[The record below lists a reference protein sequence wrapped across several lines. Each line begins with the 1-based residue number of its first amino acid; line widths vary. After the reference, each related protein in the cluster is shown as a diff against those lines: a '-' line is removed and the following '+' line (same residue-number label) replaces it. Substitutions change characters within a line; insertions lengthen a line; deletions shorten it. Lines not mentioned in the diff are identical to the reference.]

1 MIKAISIDKKLVD
14 DVKNTGIKNFSKYVC
29 DLIRDKIYVA
39 IWKSDK
45 K

>member
-1 MIKAISIDKKLVD
+1 MIKTINIDEKLVKA
-14 DVKNTGIKNFSKYVC
+14 VKDLGIKNFSKFVS
-29 DLIRDKIYVA
+29 DLIRDKIYIA